1 MRTLRIAL
9 GTLVCLLLCM
19 GYAASQW
26 AFFHG
31 EAATYSARVDTPSIR
46 LLALAI
52 LVTLIVLGMIPNK
65 DDRDIPS

>member
-31 EAATYSARVDTPSIR
+31 ETATYSTRVDTPSIR